1 MCLAKLCF
9 YLQLCALRKELEEL
23 CVQWLQ
29 GHAKLSLGSE
39 SRSVV
44 SDSLRHQSSPSQNTG
59 VGGGGAGT
67 LSLLQGIF
75 PTQGSKPGLPQLQ
88 ADSLPAEPQAKAGK
102 TSLNLNHPS
111 YSISQVMNTPG
122 TKS

>member
-59 VGGGGAGT
+59 VGGGRGRYPFPSSGDLPNPGIEARSPTIAGRFFT
-67 LSLLQGIF
+67 G
-75 PTQGSKPGLPQLQ
+75 
-88 ADSLPAEPQAKAGK
+88 
-102 TSLNLNHPS
+102 
-111 YSISQVMNTPG
+111 
-122 TKS
+122 